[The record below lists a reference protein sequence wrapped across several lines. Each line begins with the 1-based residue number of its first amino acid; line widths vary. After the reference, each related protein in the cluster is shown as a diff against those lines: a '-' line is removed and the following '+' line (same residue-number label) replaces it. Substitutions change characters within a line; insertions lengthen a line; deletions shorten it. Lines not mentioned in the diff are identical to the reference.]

1 MINLDEFLGIVG
13 LVILVDVPDLEFLW
27 PDNVPE
33 WWRQS
38 TKIAPPW
45 WGDICHWRTSWRGRR
60 PHPEMPPIVNDVAK
74 VFVVMIA
81 LSQVVVLSDP
91 STRIVVG

>member
-1 MINLDEFLGIVG
+1 
-13 LVILVDVPDLEFLW
+13 
-27 PDNVPE
+27 
-33 WWRQS
+33 
-38 TKIAPPW
+38 
-45 WGDICHWRTSWRGRR
+45 
-60 PHPEMPPIVNDVAK
+60 MPPIVNDVAK

>member
-33 WWRQS
+33 
-38 TKIAPPW
+38 
-45 WGDICHWRTSWRGRR
+45 
-60 PHPEMPPIVNDVAK
+60 
-74 VFVVMIA
+74 
-81 LSQVVVLSDP
+81 
-91 STRIVVG
+91 